1 MAEAWKAEFV
11 CTVPS
16 TFARGEAAGR
26 LASAVSVSRTSPTA
40 PAPRIMPLRRLS
52 KGSAASAADGRVEA
66 APRARKPV
74 PIQGRSESDEGLSAE
89 MTTTRAHRPARSQSQ
104 AREMA
109 AVVPAQAAL
118 MCRFGPRAPTSSAS
132 CELAMTSSLKRSLR
146 LNSYRG
152 APPPSP
158 PPLTP
163 LAAAAGAP
171 FAPAAADF
179 APAGEAPA
187 AASKSTTGSPASK
200 PAQRSRRA
208 CRAGGS
214 RRVACASSSSARE
227 RLAAPVARA
236 NPSVMKR
243 ESSSTSESR
252 AGKEAAKM
260 TPVSSRCLLSS
271 LHGLSRPLEPGRGAP
286 EPQPTPPP
294 APAAAAWKFGSE
306 AERRC
311 RFAEEG
317 GPSTRPASCSAWRP
331 APMARAYVVSSVST
345 IRGSTPKS
353 AARSNP
359 PIRDAICTT
368 SCSAES
374 GRRSRSP
381 VGLLETW
388 TTFLASWA
396 WTSGRGRGSIRLSPR
411 SRACRFVESKTRRPL
426 ALLGSPTEMPL
437 TKLSPRCS
445 PSARTRRASASDAG
459 LVSAV
464 PVSSRLLLTAFAA
477 VASTGGGQAVE
488 AVGSAARE
496 HSISFIAFG
505 GGLHPRSFDHIRKA
519 TTTPTVAI
527 VAATSNALTGN
538 GGCGPSTPAG
548 GGSEHSINSLGG
560 GG

>member
-52 KGSAASAADGRVEA
+52 KGSAASAAEARVEA

-74 PIQGRSESDEGLSAE
+74 PIQGMSESDEGLSAE

-132 CELAMTSSLKRSLR
+132 CEFAMTSSLKSSLR
-146 LNSYRG
+146 LNSYRVPATRG

-158 PPLTP
+158 APLTP

-171 FAPAAADF
+171 FAPTAADF
-179 APAGEAPA
+179 APAGEAPP
-187 AASKSTTGSPASK
+187 AASKSTGSPASR

-214 RRVACASSSSARE
+214 RRMACASSSTARE

-260 TPVSSRCLLSS
+260 TPVSSRSLLSS

-294 APAAAAWKFGSE
+294 APAAAA
-306 AERRC
+306 
-311 RFAEEG
+311 
-317 GPSTRPASCSAWRP
+317 
-331 APMARAYVVSSVST
+331 
-345 IRGSTPKS
+345 
-353 AARSNP
+353 
-359 PIRDAICTT
+359 
-368 SCSAES
+368 
-374 GRRSRSP
+374 
-381 VGLLETW
+381 
-388 TTFLASWA
+388 
-396 WTSGRGRGSIRLSPR
+396 
-411 SRACRFVESKTRRPL
+411 
-426 ALLGSPTEMPL
+426 
-437 TKLSPRCS
+437 
-445 PSARTRRASASDAG
+445 
-459 LVSAV
+459 
-464 PVSSRLLLTAFAA
+464 
-477 VASTGGGQAVE
+477 
-488 AVGSAARE
+488 
-496 HSISFIAFG
+496 
-505 GGLHPRSFDHIRKA
+505 
-519 TTTPTVAI
+519 
-527 VAATSNALTGN
+527 
-538 GGCGPSTPAG
+538 
-548 GGSEHSINSLGG
+548 
-560 GG
+560 